1 MQPIDSFLD
10 SLSRVKASK
19 KSKFLLAVSGGL
31 DSMVMMHLFHKAGLV
46 AGVAHCNF
54 KLRGQE
60 SESDEKLVRETA
72 GKLGFAFYSKSF
84 QTATFATD
92 NGISIQMAAR
102 KLRYDWF
109 HELTSGSNYDFIVTA
124 HHSDDQVE
132 TILIN
137 LIKGTGIAG
146 MHGIPE
152 VSGKII
158 RPLIRLSRV
167 ELLSYANSH
176 QITWRED
183 ASNHDSAY
191 ERNFIRNQIIPML
204 QDINPSVSD
213 AINKH
218 ASIMGKYEHLINHF
232 ISDYEKHVCRF
243 KFNGVFKTIN
253 MEKLLDIPEAAT
265 VLFHLTRHTGL
276 TFQQCENAIDA
287 NTSTGAEF
295 VANGWTL
302 TRDRNELVLYES
314 GSIRIEEQAQLT
326 AAGDTVSLQFGTISS
341 TIIENIETVEFN
353 HPNFAFL
360 DADKIKWPLLIR
372 KVKNGDRFQPL
383 GMTNSKLVSDFFT
396 DCKLGTPEKA
406 GSYLLLSD
414 GIPIWLCPFR
424 IDDRYKVDESTRK
437 VIRLSFAMQ

>member
-1 MQPIDSFLD
+1 MQPIDSFLQ
-10 SLSRVKASK
+10 SLSRVKSSA

-31 DSMVMMHLFHKAGLV
+31 DSMVMMHLFHKAGLD

-54 KLRGQE
+54 KLRGEE

-72 GKLGFAFYSKSF
+72 GKFGFTFYSKSF
-84 QTATFATD
+84 HTTAFAKD

-109 HELTSGSNYDFIVTA
+109 HELALGSTYDLIVTA

-152 VSGKII
+152 ISGKII
-158 RPLIRLSRV
+158 RPLIRLTRI
-167 ELLSYANSH
+167 ELLSYAHSH
-176 QITWRED
+176 QIIWRED
-183 ASNHDSAY
+183 ASNQDSTY
-191 ERNFIRNQIIPML
+191 ERNFIRNEIIPML
-204 QDINPSVSD
+204 QNINPSVSD

-218 ASIMGKYEHLINHF
+218 ASIMGKYENLINHF

-253 MEKLLDIPEAAT
+253 MEKLLDTPEAAT

-276 TFQQCENAIDA
+276 TFQQCENAVDP
-287 NTSTGAEF
+287 NTSPGAEF
-295 VANGWTL
+295 KANSWTL

-314 GSIRIEEQAQLT
+314 ESIRIDEEVQLT
-326 AAGDTVSLQFGTISS
+326 APGDSVCLQFGAIDS
-341 TIIENIETVEFN
+341 TIIENIVSVEFN

-360 DADKIKWPLLIR
+360 DADKIQWPLQIR
-372 KVKNGDRFQPL
+372 KVKYGDRFQPL
-383 GMTNSKLVSDFFT
+383 GMANSKLVSDFFT
-396 DCKLGTPEKA
+396 DGKLGTPEKSS
-406 GSYLLLSD
+406 SYLLLSN
-414 GIPIWLCPFR
+414 GTPIWLCPFR
-424 IDDRYKVDESTRK
+424 IDDRFKLDESTRK
-437 VIRLSFAMQ
+437 VIRLSFTKQ